1 MKRIRIQLQSEVSEC
16 GLACLAMI
24 ASYHGHDV
32 GLLELR
38 RRYPFSLK
46 GARLTDLIR
55 VGHALGFQ
63 CRPLRVEL
71 EALPQLRTPCILH
84 WDMNHFVVLREVRG
98 DRVRIVDPA
107 FGERDLPLSEVSG
120 RFTGVALEL
129 VPDAD
134 FAPRKAA
141 PAISLRRLTGGVTG
155 LWPALGQLLGL
166 SAALQAL
173 ALIGPFFM
181 QWVVDQVLV
190 AADRSLLLVLAFGFG
205 LLMLLQ
211 TGISMLRGWVVMYV
225 SATVNQQWTANVFAH
240 LIRLPLDFFEK
251 RNIGDVTSRLGSVQ
265 AIQRTLSNSFV
276 EAVIDGMMAIA
287 TLAMM
292 IAYSPRLAAVSA
304 CAVAG
309 YLALRA
315 GLYRR
320 LRETTERQ
328 LVAAARQQTHLLES
342 IRGVQSVKLAG
353 AEPLRRSVYSNLVV
367 DAVNLDY
374 RIAGITLGFSG
385 ANQLLFG
392 MERIVVITLGAL
404 LAMDN
409 QFSVGMLVAYL
420 AYKDQ
425 FVLRSAGL
433 IDKWVDLRMLRLHA
447 ERLADVVLT
456 APEFEPDAL
465 SAGAALG
472 ADGDAERS
480 APMRIDVEHL
490 SFRYGE
496 SEPWLLRD
504 CSFSVEAGSALA
516 LVGPSGC
523 GKTTLVK
530 LMLGL
535 LSPSEGR
542 VLVDGVDVR
551 TLGPQA
557 YRRMVG
563 AVMQE
568 DNLFAGSIADNIAM
582 SDPDSDAER
591 IERAARMA
599 AVHDDIAAMP
609 MAYHSLIGDMGSSL
623 SGGQRQ
629 RLILA
634 RALYRRPALLFLD
647 EATSHLDL
655 RRERLVNDAVRALS
669 ITRIVV
675 AHRPQTIAMCDRA
688 LLLRDGRVE
697 DVDIAVASA
706 AVPQDEAMAD

>member
-1 MKRIRIQLQSEVSEC
+1 MNRMRIQMQSELSEC
-16 GLACLAMI
+16 GLACLAMV
-24 ASYHGHDV
+24 ASHHGHDV

-38 RRYPFSLK
+38 GRFPLSLK
-46 GARLTDLIR
+46 GARLTDLVR
-55 VGHALGFQ
+55 VGNALGFQ

-71 EALPQLRTPCILH
+71 EGLPQLRMPCILH

-107 FGERDLPLSEVSG
+107 FGERTLSLSEVSR

-129 VPDAD
+129 TPDAQ
-134 FAPRKAA
+134 FAPRKTA
-141 PAISLRRLTGGVTG
+141 PSISLRRLTGGVTG
-155 LWPALGQLLGL
+155 LWSALGQLLGL
-166 SAALQAL
+166 SVALQAL

-190 AADRSLLLVLAFGFG
+190 AADRGLLLVLALGFG

-211 TGISMLRGWVVMYV
+211 TGVSVLRGWVVMYV
-225 SATVNQQWTANVFAH
+225 SASVNQQWTANVFAH
-240 LIRLPLDFFEK
+240 LIRLPLEFFEK

-292 IAYSPRLAAVSA
+292 IAYSPSLAAVSA

-320 LRETTERQ
+320 LRETSERQ
-328 LVAAARQQTHLLES
+328 LIASARQQTHLLES

-353 AEPLRRSVYSNLVV
+353 AESLRRSVYANLVV
-367 DAVNLDY
+367 DSVNLEY

-392 MERIVVITLGAL
+392 VERIVVITLGAL

-409 QFSVGMLVAYL
+409 LFSVGMLVAYL
-420 AYKDQ
+420 AYKEQ
-425 FVLRSAGL
+425 FVLRSSGL

-456 APEFEPDAL
+456 APEFEP
-465 SAGAALG
+465 AAVP
-472 ADGDAERS
+472 AAAVTTRTAAGDAKS
-480 APMRIDVEHL
+480 PARIDVEGL

-496 SEPWLLRD
+496 GEPWLLRD

-535 LSPSEGR
+535 LTPSEGR
-542 VLVDGVDVR
+542 VLVDGVDLR
-551 TLGPQA
+551 TLGPEA

-563 AVMQE
+563 AVMQ
-568 DNLFAGSIADNIAM
+568 DDSLFAGSIADNIAM
-582 SDPDSDAER
+582 FDPEPNAER
-591 IERAARMA
+591 IEQAARMA
-599 AVHDDIAAMP
+599 AVHEDIVAMP

-634 RALYRRPALLFLD
+634 RALYRHPVLLFMD

-655 RRERLVNDAVRALS
+655 RRERLVNDAVRALAV
-669 ITRIVV
+669 TRVVV

-688 LLLRDGRVE
+688 LLLQDGGVME
-697 DVDIAVASA
+697 VDIATASA
-706 AVPQDEAMAD
+706 ASPQSAE

>member
-1 MKRIRIQLQSEVSEC
+1 MNRMRIQLQGELSEC
-16 GLACLAMI
+16 GLACLAMV
-24 ASYHGHDV
+24 ASHHGHDV

-38 RRYPFSLK
+38 RRFPFSLK

-55 VGHALGFQ
+55 VGNALGFQ

-71 EALPQLRTPCILH
+71 EALPQLRTPCVLH
-84 WDMNHFVVLREVRG
+84 WDMSHFVVLREVRG

-107 FGERDLPLSEVSG
+107 FGERDLPLSEVSR

-173 ALIGPFFM
+173 VLIGPFFM

-190 AADRSLLLVLAFGFG
+190 AADRSLLLVLALGFG

-211 TGISMLRGWVVMYV
+211 TAVSMLRGWVVMYV
-225 SATVNQQWTANVFAH
+225 SASVNQQWTANVFAH

-251 RNIGDVTSRLGSVQ
+251 RNIGDVTSRLASVQ

-292 IAYSPRLAAVSA
+292 VAYSPRLAAVSA

-353 AEPLRRSVYSNLVV
+353 AEPLRRSVYANLVV

-392 MERIVVITLGAL
+392 VERIVVVTLGAL

-425 FVLRSAGL
+425 FVLRSSGL

-456 APEFEPDAL
+456 APEFEPDAM
-465 SAGAALG
+465 SAGAAAV
-472 ADGDAERS
+472 ADAAVERS
-480 APMRIDVEHL
+480 LPARIDVEQV

-496 SEPWLLRD
+496 GEPWLLRD
-504 CSFSVEAGSALA
+504 CSFTVEAGSALA

-535 LSPSEGR
+535 LSPNEGR

-551 TLGPQA
+551 ALGPQA

-568 DNLFAGSIADNIAM
+568 DSLFAGSIADNIAM
-582 SDPDSDAER
+582 FDPESSAER
-591 IERAARMA
+591 VERAARMA
-599 AVHDDIAAMP
+599 AIHDDIVAMP

-655 RRERLVNDAVRALS
+655 RRERLVNDAVRALA

-688 LLLRDGRVE
+688 LLLQNGRVE
-697 DVDIAVASA
+697 EVDVAAASA
-706 AVPQDEAMAD
+706 AVPQGDDSVE

>member
-1 MKRIRIQLQSEVSEC
+1 MNRMRIQMQSELSEC
-16 GLACLAMI
+16 GLACLAMV
-24 ASYHGHDV
+24 ASHHGHDV

-38 RRYPFSLK
+38 GRFPLSLK
-46 GARLTDLIR
+46 GARLTDLVR
-55 VGHALGFQ
+55 VGNALGFQ

-71 EALPQLRTPCILH
+71 EGLPQLRMPCILH

-107 FGERDLPLSEVSG
+107 FGERTLSLSEVSR

-129 VPDAD
+129 TPDAQ

-141 PAISLRRLTGGVTG
+141 PSISLRRLTGGVTG
-155 LWPALGQLLGL
+155 LWSALGQLLGL
-166 SAALQAL
+166 SVALQAL

-190 AADRSLLLVLAFGFG
+190 AADRGLLLVLALGFG

-211 TGISMLRGWVVMYV
+211 TGVSVLRGWVVMYV
-225 SATVNQQWTANVFAH
+225 SASVNQQWTANVFAH
-240 LIRLPLDFFEK
+240 LIRLPLEFFEK

-292 IAYSPRLAAVSA
+292 IAYSPSLAAVSA

-320 LRETTERQ
+320 LRETSERQ
-328 LVAAARQQTHLLES
+328 LIASARQQTHLLES

-353 AEPLRRSVYSNLVV
+353 AESLRRSVYANLVV
-367 DAVNLDY
+367 DSVNLEY

-392 MERIVVITLGAL
+392 VERIVVITLGAL

-409 QFSVGMLVAYL
+409 LFSVGMLVAYL
-420 AYKDQ
+420 AYKEQ
-425 FVLRSAGL
+425 FVLRSSGL

-456 APEFEPDAL
+456 APEFEP
-465 SAGAALG
+465 AAVP
-472 ADGDAERS
+472 AAAVTTRTAASEVKS
-480 APMRIDVEHL
+480 PARIDVEGL

-496 SEPWLLRD
+496 GEPWLLRD

-535 LSPSEGR
+535 LTPSEGR
-542 VLVDGVDVR
+542 VLVDGVDLR
-551 TLGPQA
+551 TLGPEA

-563 AVMQE
+563 AVMQ
-568 DNLFAGSIADNIAM
+568 DDSLFAGSIADNIAM
-582 SDPDSDAER
+582 FDPEPNAER
-591 IERAARMA
+591 IEQAAQMA
-599 AVHDDIAAMP
+599 AVHEDIVAMP

-634 RALYRRPALLFLD
+634 RALYRHPVLLFMD

-655 RRERLVNDAVRALS
+655 RRERLVNDAVRALAV
-669 ITRIVV
+669 TRVVV

-688 LLLRDGRVE
+688 LLLQDGGVME
-697 DVDIAVASA
+697 VDIATASA
-706 AVPQDEAMAD
+706 ASPQSAE

>member
-1 MKRIRIQLQSEVSEC
+1 MNRMRIQMQSELSEC
-16 GLACLAMI
+16 GLACLAMV
-24 ASYHGHDV
+24 ASHHGHDV

-38 RRYPFSLK
+38 GRFPLSLK
-46 GARLTDLIR
+46 GARLTDLVR
-55 VGHALGFQ
+55 VGNALGFQ

-71 EALPQLRTPCILH
+71 EGLPQLRMPCILH

-107 FGERDLPLSEVSG
+107 FGERTLSLSEVSR

-129 VPDAD
+129 TPDAQ

-141 PAISLRRLTGGVTG
+141 PSISLRRLTGGVTG
-155 LWPALGQLLGL
+155 LWSALGQLLGL
-166 SAALQAL
+166 SVALQAL

-190 AADRSLLLVLAFGFG
+190 AADRGLLLVLALGFG

-211 TGISMLRGWVVMYV
+211 TGVSVLRGWVVMYV
-225 SATVNQQWTANVFAH
+225 SASVNQQWTANVFAH
-240 LIRLPLDFFEK
+240 LIRLPLEFFEK

-292 IAYSPRLAAVSA
+292 IAYSPSLAAVSA

-320 LRETTERQ
+320 LRETSERQ
-328 LVAAARQQTHLLES
+328 LIASARQQTHLLES

-353 AEPLRRSVYSNLVV
+353 AESLRRSVYANLVV
-367 DAVNLDY
+367 DSVNLEY

-392 MERIVVITLGAL
+392 VERIVVITLGAL

-409 QFSVGMLVAYL
+409 LFSVGMLVAYL
-420 AYKDQ
+420 AYKEQ
-425 FVLRSAGL
+425 FVLRSSGL

-456 APEFEPDAL
+456 APEFEP
-465 SAGAALG
+465 AAVP
-472 ADGDAERS
+472 AAAVTTRTAASEVKS
-480 APMRIDVEHL
+480 PARIDVEGL

-496 SEPWLLRD
+496 GEPWLLRD
-504 CSFSVEAGSALA
+504 CSFSVEAGRALA

-535 LSPSEGR
+535 LTPSEGR
-542 VLVDGVDVR
+542 VLVDGVDLR
-551 TLGPQA
+551 TLGPEA

-563 AVMQE
+563 AVMQ
-568 DNLFAGSIADNIAM
+568 DDSLFAGSIADNIAM
-582 SDPDSDAER
+582 FDPEPNAER
-591 IERAARMA
+591 IEQAAQMA
-599 AVHDDIAAMP
+599 AVHEDIVAMP

-634 RALYRRPALLFLD
+634 RALYRHPVLLFMD

-655 RRERLVNDAVRALS
+655 RRERLVNDAVRALAV
-669 ITRIVV
+669 TRVVV

-688 LLLRDGRVE
+688 LLLQDGGVME
-697 DVDIAVASA
+697 VDIATASA
-706 AVPQDEAMAD
+706 ASPQSAE